1 MTMIDGYFKDWLL
14 DFIPREDDP
23 QLCDIVD
30 VSLSYRYCTFIY
42 MNPNGVKKTKE
53 LILELY

>member
-1 MTMIDGYFKDWLL
+1 MIDGYFRDWLL
-14 DFIPREDDP
+14 DFIPKEDNP

-30 VSLSYRYCTFIY
+30 VSLSYRSCTFTYINY
-42 MNPNGVKKTKE
+42 NGIKKSKE